1 MSAPADES
9 DPSLIPQRLALQRR
23 RTWAIVLAVFWTVS
37 AVWWLSSGLLT
48 DARALD
54 AMRVA
59 VGAVSVGLAIA
70 YALTVRRA
78 LRDIR
83 DFEARH
89 GADAGRR

>member
-1 MSAPADES
+1 MSEPADEPG
-9 DPSLIPQRLALQRR
+9 PSLIRQRLALQRR

-37 AVWWLSSGLLT
+37 AAWWLSSGLLT

-54 AMRVA
+54 VMRVA
-59 VGAVSVGLAIA
+59 VGAVSVVLAVA

>member
-1 MSAPADES
+1 M
-9 DPSLIPQRLALQRR
+9 
-23 RTWAIVLAVFWTVS
+23 LAVFWTVS

-48 DARALD
+48 EARALD
-54 AMRVA
+54 VMRVA

-83 DFEARH
+83 DFDARH

>member
-1 MSAPADES
+1 MSEPADES

-23 RTWAIVLAVFWTVS
+23 RTWAIVLAVFW
-37 AVWWLSSGLLT
+37 L
-48 DARALD
+48 
-54 AMRVA
+54 
-59 VGAVSVGLAIA
+59 
-70 YALTVRRA
+70 RRA